1 MARLIE
7 CDRCG
12 ESERILKRPPF
23 ATGLIDVGSDT
34 RDITTPPGWL
44 TLGTITF
51 NPGNRTYAGDGM
63 IEGGEF
69 CAGCVKALKEWRK
82 PTPKAKDERP

>member
-34 RDITTPPGWL
+34 RDITTPP
-44 TLGTITF
+44 
-51 NPGNRTYAGDGM
+51 
-63 IEGGEF
+63 
-69 CAGCVKALKEWRK
+69 
-82 PTPKAKDERP
+82 